1 MIEIKIEKRPADKLK
16 PKPKLK
22 FEENEKDS
30 LGFGKYFSDHMFLM
44 EYTVGQGWNNPRIV
58 PYDNIPMDPAAMVF
72 HYGQAIFEGLKAY
85 RGKDNHIFLFR
96 ARNNFERFNRSAKR
110 LCMPRVD
117 IDFALKALKELI
129 KIDQDWIP
137 YGVTVKKDGQS
148 YINGTSLYI
157 RPTMIATEP
166 ALGVRPSNSYL
177 FFIIIGPVGAY
188 YPEGFNPVK
197 IYVADKYVRAV
208 RGGLGEAK
216 TAANYA
222 HSLYAAEEAKQ
233 LGFTQVLW
241 LDAINMK
248 YVEEVGTMNIFFYIN
263 DEIIT
268 SPLTGSILPGITRDS
283 VIRIARDWG
292 YKVSER
298 LLSIDEL
305 IHHIEKGE
313 VREIFGTGT
322 AAIISPVGELY
333 YKGKNYTIA
342 DGKVGPLSQK
352 LFDYIKDL
360 QYGFKPDPYEWVEQ
374 II

>member
-1 MIEIKIEKRPADKLK
+1 MINIKIEKRPENQLK

-22 FEENEKDS
+22 YNENEKDE

-44 EYTVGQGWNNPRIV
+44 DYTKDHGWNNARIV
-58 PYDNIPMDPAAMVF
+58 PYGDLPMDPAAMVF
-72 HYGQAIFEGLKAY
+72 HYGQAIFEGMKAY
-85 RGKDNHIFLFR
+85 RGKDDHIFLFR

-117 IDFALKALKELI
+117 IDSALKGLKELI
-129 KIDQDWIP
+129 KIEKDWIP
-137 YGVTVKKDGQS
+137 YGIGRA
-148 YINGTSLYI
+148 LYI

-166 ALGVRPSNSYL
+166 ALGVRPSSTYL
-177 FFIIIGPVGAY
+177 FFIIVGPVGAY

-248 YVEEVGTMNIFFYIN
+248 YVEEVGTMNIFFYIK

-313 VREIFGTGT
+313 VKEIFGTGT

-342 DGKVGPLSQK
+342 NNQVGELSKK
-352 LFDYIKDL
+352 LFNYIQDL
-360 QYGFKPDPYEWVEQ
+360 QYGDKPDPYEWVEQ
-374 II
+374 VI

>member
-1 MIEIKIEKRPADKLK
+1 MINIKIERRPEDKLK

-22 FEENEKDS
+22 YEKGEKDE

-44 EYTVGQGWNNPRIV
+44 DYTKDEGWNNARIV
-58 PYDNIPMDPAAMVF
+58 PYDNLPMDPAAMVF

-85 RGKDNHIFLFR
+85 RGEHGKIYLFR

-117 IDFALKALKELI
+117 IDVALRGLKELI
-129 KIDQDWIP
+129 KIDKDWIP
-137 YGVTVKKDGQS
+137 DGD
-148 YINGTSLYI
+148 GMALYI

-166 ALGVRPSNSYL
+166 ALGVRPSNTYL
-177 FFIIIGPVGAY
+177 FFIIVGPVGAY

-197 IYVADKYVRAV
+197 IYVSDKYVRAV

-216 TAANYA
+216 TGANYA

-241 LDAINMK
+241 LDAIHMK
-248 YVEEVGTMNIFFYIN
+248 YVEEVGTMNIFFYVN
-263 DEIIT
+263 DELIT

-298 LLSIDEL
+298 LFSIDEL

-342 DGKVGPLSQK
+342 DGKVGELSRK
-352 LFDYIKDL
+352 LYEYIQDL
-360 QYGFKPDPYEWVEQ
+360 QYGKKPDPYEWVEQ
-374 II
+374 VI

>member
-1 MIEIKIEKRPADKLK
+1 MLNIKIEKKPQDKLK
-16 PKPKLK
+16 PKPKLQYA
-22 FEENEKDS
+22 ENEKDE

-44 EYTVGQGWNNPRIV
+44 DYTKDHGWNNARIV
-58 PYDNIPMDPAAMVF
+58 PYDNLSMDPAAMVF
-72 HYGQAIFEGLKAY
+72 HYGQAIFEGMKAY
-85 RGKDNHIFLFR
+85 RGRDDHIFLFR

-117 IDFALKALKELI
+117 IDNALKGLKELI
-129 KIDQDWIP
+129 KIDKDWIP
-137 YGVTVKKDGQS
+137 YGIGRA
-148 YINGTSLYI
+148 LYI

-166 ALGVRPSNSYL
+166 ALGVRPSNIYT
-177 FFIIIGPVGAY
+177 FFIIVGPVGAY

-222 HSLYAAEEAKQ
+222 HSLYAAEEAKS

-248 YVEEVGTMNIFFYIN
+248 FVEEVGTMNIFFYIN
-263 DEIIT
+263 DEIVT

-283 VIRIARDWG
+283 VIIIARDWG

-305 IHHIEKGE
+305 IHHIERDE
-313 VREIFGTGT
+313 VKEIFGTGT

-342 DGKVGPLSQK
+342 GNKVGELSQR
-352 LFDYIKDL
+352 LYYYIQDL
-360 QYGFKPDPYEWVEQ
+360 QYGFKPDPYEWVEMV
-374 II
+374 I

>member
-1 MIEIKIEKRPADKLK
+1 MISIKIEKCPEGKLK
-16 PKPKLK
+16 PKPKLRYT
-22 FEENEKDS
+22 ENEKDE

-44 EYTVGQGWNNPRIV
+44 DYTKDHGWNNARIV
-58 PYDNIPMDPAAMVF
+58 PYDKIPMDPAAMVF
-72 HYGQAIFEGLKAY
+72 HYGQTIFEGMKAY
-85 RGKDNHIFLFR
+85 RGRDDHIYLFR

-110 LCMPRVD
+110 LCMSRVD
-117 IDFALKALKELI
+117 IDIALKGLKELI
-129 KIDQDWIP
+129 KIDKDWIP
-137 YGVTVKKDGQS
+137 YGIGRA
-148 YINGTSLYI
+148 LYI

-166 ALGVRPSNSYL
+166 ALGVRPSNTYL
-177 FFIIIGPVGAY
+177 FFIIVGPVGAY

-222 HSLYAAEEAKQ
+222 HSLFAAEEAKQ

-248 YVEEVGTMNIFFYIN
+248 YVEEVGTMNIFFYIG
-263 DEIIT
+263 DEIVT

-283 VIRIARDWG
+283 VIRIAREWG

-305 IHHIEKGE
+305 INHIEKGE
-313 VREIFGTGT
+313 VKEVFGTGT

-333 YKGKNYTIA
+333 YRGKNYTIA
-342 DGKVGPLSQK
+342 NGAVGELSKK
-352 LFDYIKDL
+352 LFDYIQDL
-360 QYGFKPDPYEWVEQ
+360 QYGFRPDPFEWVEQ
-374 II
+374 VI